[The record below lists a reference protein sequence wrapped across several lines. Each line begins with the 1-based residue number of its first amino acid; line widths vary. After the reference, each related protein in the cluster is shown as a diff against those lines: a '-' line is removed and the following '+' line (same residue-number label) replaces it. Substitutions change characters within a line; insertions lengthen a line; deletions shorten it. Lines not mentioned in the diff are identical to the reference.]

1 MEPAREYLTRE
12 DIPIKRV
19 PYVSWLPHFI
29 AKKLRFYTGIK
40 DYLQKVQPD
49 IIFLH
54 DCQFL
59 SIFQIANY
67 AKQHK
72 NVKIYADSHTDFI
85 NSGKTWVSKNIFH
98 KIIYRLFCA
107 NVIAP
112 YTTKFY
118 GTLPV
123 RVDFLRDIYGID
135 AQKIRIITFWC
146 RRYAF

>member
-1 MEPAREYLTRE
+1 MSLGCHILLPKNCAFIQALRTIYRKSN
-12 DIPIKRV
+12 PI
-19 PYVSWLPHFI
+19 LF
-29 AKKLRFYTGIK
+29 
-40 DYLQKVQPD
+40 
-49 IIFLH
+49 FLH